1 MDWLPDIAGTTTPAI
16 GVLSSSESDEHL
28 PILLQHLLVAIERGI
43 ERIEWEGV
51 RKLKICNHVCSGSS
65 LHLPSNH
72 SVDTKDISVQ
82 TSLLNLT
89 SQNSNSDDKTRM
101 KGDKTETEFQST
113 LTSDIIENHCNNYQ
127 DFDCRGNCAKSSQT
141 VQSNQCCLD
150 IISSED
156 NMLPSTCTSKSDE
169 YERQCL
175 NICQKEENQ
184 KFSSDPSQTVENQE
198 YCSNLS
204 QNVDNNT
211 GEEQNDSNILVLNNS
226 ETDSLVVKPTSV
238 ADCLFKLTKSPSVK
252 ETTKLIS
259 SSTCKDKDLDDGY
272 HDNALSHPTCISQV
286 DPDLLHSGIA
296 FLPGSRDVSGR
307 SIVVV
312 FCSIFRELQKV
323 TATELARLLIYFHSV
338 PRKEVVALGFCIV
351 IDGQQSQ
358 ASDWTILD
366 ETFCLFEANIPNAIN
381 NIVVY
386 TELQPEDVPLFP
398 VSGFKFEAVT
408 AIEKLRTF
416 VKRDQLLPQHSG
428 YYRYDHQEWISFR
441 MFLEPFI
448 TGCQLSGR
456 HLVSIM
462 QELRGSKLPTTAM
475 LTSQIIEQQKRLIN
489 QAFQD
494 EHLRHLVDEGD
505 TVLKELESYGSK
517 THCNP
522 DYRDCLTK
530 GSSLHSELKKATA
543 KLAKLADRRL
553 KKLEQFL
560 QMKTFEEEAH
570 QVLGWLYQA
579 GQETLDKHQNVADS
593 LPVIKEQEGEFEKFY
608 FLAMRQLEK
617 GNDLLEEAV
626 TLKPKVSEEFA
637 GLQEDKGQSGVQELA
652 SSLKEGLNTFTERL
666 EDTRE
671 RLEDTAKCYSL
682 LDRSYEWALEAMKF
696 VSKMK
701 VNQPT
706 SPGLVT
712 LLKNVQE
719 YLEDHPPITH
729 ETFQEMLK
737 LATKL
742 ENKNLFDQCKI
753 AQTRC
758 QETMDLIQTRRAD
771 LLKTKQQQE
780 LETLQQQQELSDSDA
795 EQSNQT
801 KFQQQNWTPQGT
813 STCSGSFTTSS
824 GFYRRRSIATS
835 TPQSYGC
842 PVGSYT
848 SFPSSYHPVSG
859 LKDTHVVDDKEEH
872 ILNQGLI
879 TEDLTTQGPVASIS
893 RSKLEARSSS
903 LQKEIQPLGIFKSYS
918 GSSLFGLKDKIIGTI
933 VAGAASIQGSSKEGP
948 SHHRPLRKLMKRCQT
963 WQLHEDSLQRATLE
977 VREQNEKFS
986 IHQASVQ
993 SNQLEVSVSSCG
1005 IKTDEPIGP
1014 SNTNRCPVG
1023 HTLSDPGNIP
1033 VPVNSHLLARTTSL
1047 DHSKLKDF
1055 EQQKKGN
1062 KLLLHIMRE
1071 MIQTEKDY
1079 VKSLE
1084 FIIENY
1090 LPELLREDIPQA
1102 LRGQRNVIFGNIE
1115 KIYEFHNHYFLSQ
1128 LEQCENSPFLVGQC
1142 FLAYE
1147 SQFYLYALYNKN
1159 KPKSESLLVEYGNA
1173 FFKKKQLELG
1183 DKMDLASYLLKPVQ
1197 RMGKYALLL
1206 KQLLKECPQHEPEH
1220 EDLKAAEEMVRFQL
1234 RHGNDLLA
1242 MDALRECDVNL
1253 KEQGR
1258 LLRQDEFLVWQGRSR
1273 KSLRHIF
1280 LFEDLVLFSKA
1291 RRDPHRKGQEIYQ
1304 YKLSF
1309 KTTDIGMT
1317 EEVGDS
1323 PTKFEVWFRK
1333 RKLSDTFVLQA
1344 PSPEVKQ
1351 AWILEISK
1359 LLWKQALKNR
1369 EMRLA
1374 EMSSMGIGSK
1384 PCLDIKPNEDQISDR
1399 AINFQSLGR
1408 ALRFRNSFTGSSF
1421 DQSRNNKRPCS
1432 TISVSSSSSSGSSNT
1447 SFLHYGSL
1455 NLGFEPGDS
1464 PFSAGYRSVT
1474 QQSQCSTESGFST
1487 DPSLASDS
1495 CGESERPRHKKA
1507 ERSDSL
1513 MSNDSVVTH
1522 FPISEHPSAEDQLQ
1536 EETETTSM

>member
-1 MDWLPDIAGTTTPAI
+1 MDSLRDIAGTATPAI
-16 GVLSSSESDEHL
+16 GVLSSPESDEHL
-28 PILLQHLLVAIERGI
+28 PILLQNLLIAIERGI

-51 RKLKICNHVCSGSS
+51 RNPKIYNHVCSG
-65 LHLPSNH
+65 PTSNH
-72 SVDTKDISVQ
+72 LVDTKDISVQ

-101 KGDKTETEFQST
+101 EGDKTEDEVQST
-113 LTSDIIENHCNNYQ
+113 VSSDIAENHCNNYQ
-127 DFDCRGNCAKSSQT
+127 DFDSRGNCAKYSQT

-150 IISSED
+150 VISFED
-156 NMLPSTCTSKSDE
+156 NVEPSSCTSKCAD
-169 YERQCL
+169 YEIHCS
-175 NICQKEENQ
+175 NICKKEEHQN
-184 KFSSDPSQTVENQE
+184 FSSDPSQTMESQT
-198 YCSNLS
+198 YSSNLC
-204 QNVDNNT
+204 QNFDNDN
-211 GEEQNDSNILVLNNS
+211 GEEQRYSDVLVLNNS
-226 ETDSLVVKPTSV
+226 EIDTLVIKPTSV
-238 ADCLFKLTKSPSVK
+238 PVK
-252 ETTKLIS
+252 ETTKLL

-296 FLPGSRDVSGR
+296 FLPGSRDVNGR
-307 SIVVV
+307 SVVVV
-312 FCSIFRELQKV
+312 FCSMFRELQKV
-323 TATELARLLIYFHSV
+323 TATELARLLIYFYGV

-351 IDGQQSQ
+351 VDGQQSQ
-358 ASDWTILD
+358 ASDWTTLD
-366 ETFCLFEANIPNAIN
+366 ETFCLIEANIPNAIS

-386 TELQPEDVPLFP
+386 TNLKPEDVPLFP
-398 VSGFKFEAVT
+398 VSGFKYESVT
-408 AIEKLRTF
+408 AVETLRTF
-416 VKRDQLLPQHSG
+416 VKRDQLLPEHSG

-441 MFLEPFI
+441 RFLEPFI

-462 QELRGSKLPTTAM
+462 QELRGSKLPSTAM
-475 LTSQIIEQQKRLIN
+475 QTSQLIERQKKLIN
-489 QAFQD
+489 QAFQN

-517 THCNP
+517 TSCNP

-543 KLAKLADRRL
+543 KLAKLADQRL

-560 QMKTFEEEAH
+560 QTKTFEEEAH
-570 QVLGWLYQA
+570 Q
-579 GQETLDKHQNVADS
+579 
-593 LPVIKEQEGEFEKFY
+593 
-608 FLAMRQLEK
+608 RQLEK
-617 GNDLLEEAV
+617 GNDLLEEVV
-626 TLKPKVSEEFA
+626 TLKPRVSEEFA
-637 GLQEDKGQSGVQELA
+637 GLHEDKGQSGVQELA
-652 SSLKEGLNTFTERL
+652 SSLKESLNTFTERL

-671 RLEDTAKCYSL
+671 RLEDTAKCYHL

-706 SPGLVT
+706 SPGVVT
-712 LLKNVQE
+712 LLKSVQE
-719 YLEDHPPITH
+719 YLEDHPPITY

-737 LATKL
+737 LSTKL
-742 ENKNLFDQCKI
+742 ENKNLLDQCKI

-758 QETMDLIQTRRAD
+758 QETMDLIQTRRAS
-771 LLKTKQQQE
+771 LLKAKQQQE

-801 KFQQQNWTPQGT
+801 NFQQQNWIPHCT

-859 LKDTHVVDDKEEH
+859 LKDTHVGNDKEEH

-893 RSKLEARSSS
+893 RSKLEARSNS
-903 LQKEIQPLGIFKSYS
+903 LQKEIQPFGIFKSYS

-933 VAGAASIQGSSKEGP
+933 VAGAASIQNSSKEGP

-963 WQLHEDSLQRATLE
+963 WQLHEDSPQRALSE
-977 VREQNEKFS
+977 VRAQNEKFS

-993 SNQLEVSVSSCG
+993 SIGSEDSTSSCG
-1005 IKTDEPIGP
+1005 IKTDEPIGL
-1014 SNTNRCPVG
+1014 SNMNRPPVG

-1047 DHSKLKDF
+1047 DQSKLKDL
-1055 EQQKKGN
+1055 EQQKKGK

-1128 LEQCENSPFLVGQC
+1128 LEKCENLPFLVGQC
-1142 FLAYE
+1142 FLIYE

-1159 KPKSESLLVEYGNA
+1159 KPKSESLLVEYGNT

-1273 KSLRHIF
+1273 KCLRRIF
-1280 LFEDLVLFSKA
+1280 LFEDLVLFSKT
-1291 RRDPHRKGQEIYQ
+1291 RRDPHQKGQEIYQ

-1317 EEVGDS
+1317 EEVGGS

-1344 PSPEVKQ
+1344 SSPEVKQ

-1421 DQSRNNKRPCS
+1421 DQSHNNKRPCS

-1447 SFLHYGSL
+1447 SFLQYGSL

-1464 PFSAGYRSVT
+1464 PFPAGYRSVT

-1487 DPSLASDS
+1487 DPSLAGDS

-1513 MSNDSVVTH
+1513 LSNDSVITH
-1522 FPISEHPSAEDQLQ
+1522 FPISEHPSTEDQLQ